1 VGGRGFHACNRLLD
15 VHKSSIT
22 ACVLLQQPSK
32 PLRHIRRFGYTTG
45 DLHQLV
51 AWLREVGVEYVAM
64 ESTGVYW
71 KAVWNILEIIFK
83 SCWRMHSTLRHLRNA
98 RQIPR
103 TVSGSPNSCNMDSC
117 APAIYLQTRI
127 VAAVIDRATGLDQV
141 ATVQMDVTRFAK
153 RQWGLPLPPR
163 WRDGIRTSLRF
174 RWEPKGQSRLTSR
187 RC

>member
-32 PLRHIRRFGYTTG
+32 PLRHIRHFGYTTG
-45 DLHQLV
+45 DLQLV
-51 AWLREVGVEYVAM
+51 AWLREVGVEHVAM

-71 KAVWNILEIIFK
+71 KPVWNILEIIFK
-83 SCWRMHSTLRHLRNA
+83 SCWRMHSTLRQLRDA

-127 VAAVIDRATGLDQV
+127 SSGSHRQSHWLGSGCDGSDGRYSIRKASMGLTFAA
-141 ATVQMDVTRFAK
+141 
-153 RQWGLPLPPR
+153 
-163 WRDGIRTSLRF
+163 SLA
-174 RWEPKGQSRLTSR
+174 GYSR
-187 RC
+187 